1 MKKIYIITAFAL
13 ILSFSL
19 CGCVYDNTT
28 ANINADGSGRVVAEI
43 GFSKVILDK
52 LGRTMNDFTSK
63 QNENHLVKAN
73 NKEYIAEI
81 YEDAFLNPEEI
92 NWSSGIAT
100 VSKELGPVELNPID
114 GGLRLTIKLWDEIG
128 PDMKAEHLMP
138 ELKDVSDETLNGI
151 TLRDLVA
158 QDVDGLMLKLTFNM
172 PYNVV
177 QVSGGSNGVVV
188 EGKKITLDYV
198 KMIKSGDHEWA
209 FDSIKIVKP
218 NAFTDVPSDA
228 WYANAINA
236 VADGGIING
245 YGDGRFYPNEALTYA
260 QLCKIIISGLGDKID
275 IDPEYW
281 AKNYIERNQY
291 VGYVLSDA
299 PATKENWDVPATR
312 EQAVYAITMAFNRQ
326 MGFNKINGEDIK
338 DWSKIDPKM
347 KDVILWAY
355 TADIV
360 SGRPDG
366 TFGPKDSITRAELC
380 QMLYNI
386 HWTVPKSDISAE
398 DRNALN

>member
-1 MKKIYIITAFAL
+1 M
-13 ILSFSL
+13 
-19 CGCVYDNTT
+19 
-28 ANINADGSGRVVAEI
+28 
-43 GFSKVILDK
+43 
-52 LGRTMNDFTSK
+52 
-63 QNENHLVKAN
+63 
-73 NKEYIAEI
+73 
-81 YEDAFLNPEEI
+81 
-92 NWSSGIAT
+92 
-100 VSKELGPVELNPID
+100 
-114 GGLRLTIKLWDEIG
+114 
-128 PDMKAEHLMP
+128 
-138 ELKDVSDETLNGI
+138 
-151 TLRDLVA
+151 
-158 QDVDGLMLKLTFNM
+158 
-172 PYNVV
+172 
-177 QVSGGSNGVVV
+177 
-188 EGKKITLDYV
+188 
-198 KMIKSGDHEWA
+198 
-209 FDSIKIVKP
+209 
-218 NAFTDVPSDA
+218 PSDA